1 MGTQS
6 NIIGRLATFSARLK
20 WLVLA
25 GWVCILAIA
34 FVLAGHVGDS
44 FGKNTMGPVTEAE
57 KAQEVI
63 DSTFDDQ
70 APMEWVIVES
80 EAVNVNDPAFRQ
92 FVGGLQAQLTGM
104 DTVTGVVSY
113 LDGADGLV
121 TADGNAAL
129 IQVTMLDNDDAQQS
143 AVPIVAAVTEADADP
158 MFRVTVAGDGSID
171 IEFNKMAEDTLA
183 KGELIGITVALVILL
198 VVFGA
203 AVAAGLPI
211 LLALASILVAVG
223 ASAVVGQVFPLDEF
237 VVQII
242 TMIGLAV
249 GIDYAL
255 FIVKRYREEL
265 GNGRTKME
273 AVVIAGETSTKTVVV
288 SGVAVMI
295 ALSGMLLMPDTTFRS
310 FGIGAIFVVAAA
322 VAAALTLLPATIA
335 ILGNK
340 LDWVRLP
347 RLRRKA
353 TVVSATTVK
362 SRPNGFW
369 DR

>member
-80 EAVNVNDPAFRQ
+80 EAVNVNDPAFSQ
-92 FVGGLQAQLTGM
+92 FVGDLQAQLTGM

-113 LDGADGLV
+113 LDGAEGLV
-121 TADGNAAL
+121 TADANAAL

-143 AVPIVAAVTEADADP
+143 AVPIVAAVMEADADP

-203 AVAAGLPI
+203 AVAA
-211 LLALASILVAVG
+211 
-223 ASAVVGQVFPLDEF
+223 
-237 VVQII
+237 
-242 TMIGLAV
+242 
-249 GIDYAL
+249 
-255 FIVKRYREEL
+255 
-265 GNGRTKME
+265 
-273 AVVIAGETSTKTVVV
+273 
-288 SGVAVMI
+288 
-295 ALSGMLLMPDTTFRS
+295 S
-310 FGIGAIFVVAAA
+310 FDG
-322 VAAALTLLPATIA
+322 
-335 ILGNK
+335 
-340 LDWVRLP
+340 
-347 RLRRKA
+347 
-353 TVVSATTVK
+353 
-362 SRPNGFW
+362 
-369 DR
+369 